1 MKTRRNE
8 SKFGIVMPFM
18 LFTVFA
24 LCVITVLI
32 TGAKIYKSFTARDQ
46 IGYDH
51 RTVSQY
57 LTTRIRQSDA
67 EKAYFIGDFH
77 DPVSKPQG
85 DTFYFCEYFGEET
98 YYTRIYCH
106 DGYLYEL
113 FSVSNEPF
121 DPRDGEKILPVGNVQ
136 FSVADDIVTANI
148 EYADGTHQ
156 TLHIYMRSHGEGVK

>member
-1 MKTRRNE
+1 MKTRTNE
-8 SKFGIVMPFM
+8 SRFGIVLTFM

-32 TGAKIYKSFTARDQ
+32 TGAKIYKSFTDRDQ
-46 IGYDH
+46 TAYDH

-67 EKAYFIGDFH
+67 QTAYFIGDFY
-77 DPVSKPQG
+77 DPVSKTEG

-106 DGYLYEL
+106 NGYLYEL
-113 FSVSNEPF
+113 FSISNEPF
-121 DPRDGEKILPVGNVQ
+121 DPIDGEKILPVGNLH
-136 FSVADDIVTANI
+136 FTVADHMVTVEI
-148 EYADGTHQ
+148 EYADGTQ
-156 TLHIYMRSHGEGVK
+156 ETLHIYLRSHGEEAK